1 MMDSCTPLWQVPRSY
16 NTQGSAINDDTMMD
30 SCTPLWQVPWSYNTQ
45 GSAMLTF
52 ASAEDRI
59 VTSNPKTATP
69 GLKHSRHMQISCSLL
84 AASTATKRSSPIGLV
99 ATPPLCQAAPLRI
112 PNG

>member
-59 VTSNPKTATP
+59 VTSNPK
-69 GLKHSRHMQISCSLL
+69 ISCSLL